1 MIHIKRWLLL
11 DSGALVPG
19 GMATNQYDMRGGRQA
34 KRLSEGLSR
43 KGPANWVGEERLD
56 TPLPFHVSRVIFV

>member
-1 MIHIKRWLLL
+1 MIRIKRWLLL
-11 DSGALVPG
+11 NLDARLPG
-19 GMATNQYDMRGGRQA
+19 GTASNQYDMRGGRQP

-43 KGPANWVGEERLD
+43 QGPANWVGEEALD